1 MRAPSE
7 AALSS
12 YAPNESIA
20 GVHHALSGSFS
31 RGASY
36 KAGRVSACCVPV
48 PGSPADCLA
57 MHWVSAGYCRGSEAE
72 DLRLTRLRVVRL
84 FP

>member
-7 AALSS
+7 AAVSS

-31 RGASY
+31 
-36 KAGRVSACCVPV
+36 
-48 PGSPADCLA
+48 
-57 MHWVSAGYCRGSEAE
+57 MHWSILQSWQSLGSLHA
-72 DLRLTRLRVVRL
+72 RAWQ
-84 FP
+84 PC